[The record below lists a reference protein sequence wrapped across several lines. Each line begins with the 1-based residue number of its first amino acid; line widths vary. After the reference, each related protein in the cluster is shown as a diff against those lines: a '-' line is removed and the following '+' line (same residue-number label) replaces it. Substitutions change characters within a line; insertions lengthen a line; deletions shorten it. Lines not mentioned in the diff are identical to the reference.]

1 MRDVWQNPD
10 PSKTEEATPKRKNK
24 QQRQEGNVPKSQE
37 LGKAV
42 SLTCGLAALLS
53 GLAR

>member
-1 MRDVWQNPD
+1 MFGKNPD

-24 QQRQEGNVPKSQE
+24 QRQEGNVPKSQE